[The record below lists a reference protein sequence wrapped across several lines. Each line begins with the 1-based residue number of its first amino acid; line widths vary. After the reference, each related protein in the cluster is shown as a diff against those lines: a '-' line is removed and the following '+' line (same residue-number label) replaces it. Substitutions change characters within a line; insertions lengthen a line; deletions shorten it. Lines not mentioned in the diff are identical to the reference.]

1 MKGILSSKL
10 ATGMLMLAAFM
21 ANIFATMPCRGRC
34 YEPMLPEELRHH
46 TGEQIQKS
54 TWAYCYYAK
63 KSAVLENR
71 PSVPQIKTTYD
82 NYSILGRVCYGS
94 TRYCRKYKVSA

>member
-21 ANIFATMPCRGRC
+21 ANIFANMPCRGRC

-46 TGEQIQKS
+46 TGSRFRNLHGRIAITPRNLRYMRTDPLYRRSKQHTIII
-54 TWAYCYYAK
+54 AY
-63 KSAVLENR
+63 
-71 PSVPQIKTTYD
+71 
-82 NYSILGRVCYGS
+82 
-94 TRYCRKYKVSA
+94 

>member
-46 TGEQIQKS
+46 TGGVDLEIYMGVLLLRQEICS
-54 TWAYCYYAK
+54 T
-63 KSAVLENR
+63 
-71 PSVPQIKTTYD
+71 
-82 NYSILGRVCYGS
+82 
-94 TRYCRKYKVSA
+94 

>member
-10 ATGMLMLAAFM
+10 ARGMLMLAAFM

-46 TGEQIQKS
+46 TGE
-54 TWAYCYYAK
+54 
-63 KSAVLENR
+63 
-71 PSVPQIKTTYD
+71 
-82 NYSILGRVCYGS
+82 
-94 TRYCRKYKVSA
+94 